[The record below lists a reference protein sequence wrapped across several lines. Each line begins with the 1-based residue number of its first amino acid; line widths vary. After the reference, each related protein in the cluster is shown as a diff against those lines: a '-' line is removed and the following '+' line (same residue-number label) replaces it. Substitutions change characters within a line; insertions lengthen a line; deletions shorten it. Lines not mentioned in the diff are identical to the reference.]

1 MPVGRDGWR
10 TRWLAVA
17 GAGVAALA
25 VWAIADPLAGV
36 DLRVRTGTTVQE
48 VGPVAVAVVA
58 VLASAAGLALLAL
71 LERLM
76 RHGRTAWLITACVVA
91 VLSLLGPAGGVTAG
105 AKAALACMHIA
116 VAVVLIGVVA
126 RTAERPAPD
135 VADERPSNV

>member
-1 MPVGRDGWR
+1 
-10 TRWLAVA
+10 VA
-17 GAGVAALA
+17 GAAVAALA

-58 VLASAAGLALLAL
+58 VLVSAAGLALLAL

-76 RHGRTAWLITACVVA
+76 RRGRTAWLITACVVA

-105 AKAALACMHIA
+105 AKLSLACMHIA
-116 VAVVLIGVVA
+116 VAAVLIGVVA
-126 RTAERPAPD
+126 GTAERR
-135 VADERPSNV
+135 RPETAAIRP